1 MPLLSRRSV
10 LPVFKDDHDGNT
22 YDFMDTYVDALMDMQ
37 WKYNAIPLQKD
48 VEDYQRALVNDPAE
62 AKLIENI
69 MKLFTYLGL
78 SVITLITVI
87 LSIETFYYSNDV
99 NPILF
104 IVITFIVLIYCLIK
118 AIEEVKNNS
127 DN

>member
-1 MPLLSRRSV
+1 
-10 LPVFKDDHDGNT
+10 
-22 YDFMDTYVDALMDMQ
+22 
-37 WKYNAIPLQKD
+37 
-48 VEDYQRALVNDPAE
+48 
-62 AKLIENI
+62 

-87 LSIETFYYSNDV
+87 LSVETFYYSNNV

-104 IVITFIVLIYCLIK
+104 IVITFVILIFCLIK

>member
-1 MPLLSRRSV
+1 
-10 LPVFKDDHDGNT
+10 
-22 YDFMDTYVDALMDMQ
+22 
-37 WKYNAIPLQKD
+37 
-48 VEDYQRALVNDPAE
+48 
-62 AKLIENI
+62 

-104 IVITFIVLIYCLIK
+104 IVITFIVLIFCLIK
-118 AIEEVKNNS
+118 AIEEVKNSN
-127 DN
+127 